1 MENEDYFEIMRNFI
15 SGDNNGFR
23 NDLELISSWI
33 KPNSKVLD
41 LGCGDGYLLKML
53 AEKKISKVWE
63 LIMI

>member
-1 MENEDYFEIMRNFI
+1 M
-15 SGDNNGFR
+15 GFR